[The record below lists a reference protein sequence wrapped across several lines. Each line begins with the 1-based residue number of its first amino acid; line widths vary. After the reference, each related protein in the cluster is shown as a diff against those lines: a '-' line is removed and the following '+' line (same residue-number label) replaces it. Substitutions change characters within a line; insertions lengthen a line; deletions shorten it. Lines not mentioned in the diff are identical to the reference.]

1 MNLFTV
7 EEDDE
12 YSDNDD
18 RNFGTVPF
26 GILLEILNSPVV
38 PVVTALIS
46 ECLIRKLM
54 PEKDNHSRAE

>member
-1 MNLFTV
+1 MNLFIV

-12 YSDNDD
+12 YSDNDG
-18 RNFGTVPF
+18 RNFCTVPF

-54 PEKDNHSRAE
+54 PEKDNHSIAE